1 MFKKVS
7 LGFVVVLVS
16 GFAMLGVSAARTPHA
31 VAVSG
36 PSGQCPTGVRALPA
50 TGVVHAAARAV
61 AEASRDYSHLNTE
74 GAELMAAD
82 RVSFAGARGEEV
94 AHQCGTQVAERTVI
108 VQMLFPRMLPS
119 ASLSEAVVAVSRFPD
134 GYRVWEVLH

>member
-7 LGFVVVLVS
+7 LGVVVLLVS
-16 GFAMLGVSAARTPHA
+16 GFATLGVSAARTPHA
-31 VAVSG
+31 AARG
-36 PSGQCPTGVRALPA
+36 PNGQCPTGARALPA
-50 TGVVHAAARAV
+50 TGVIHAAASAL
-61 AEASRDYSHLNTE
+61 AEASRDYSGLNTE
-74 GAELMAAD
+74 GAEVMAAD

-94 AHQCGTQVAERTVI
+94 AHQCGARVAERTVI

-134 GYRVWEVLH
+134 GYRVWEILH